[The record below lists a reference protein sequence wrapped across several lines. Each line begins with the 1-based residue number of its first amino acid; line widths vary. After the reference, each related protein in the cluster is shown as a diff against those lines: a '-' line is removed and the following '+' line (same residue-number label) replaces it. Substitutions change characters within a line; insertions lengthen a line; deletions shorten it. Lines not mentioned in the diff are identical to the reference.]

1 MQVWY
6 VKYIWLIRALSGLQD
21 EKPTWGDDIDT
32 AYAEDDED
40 EEGGDEMDY
49 AGEGEEYPD
58 FDEAYAPGGE
68 VEEDVD
74 METEEPPLNM
84 VSSGRLAYFIA

>member
-32 AYAEDDED
+32 AYAEDEED
-40 EEGGDEMDY
+40 EEGGGEMDY
-49 AGEGEEYPD
+49 AGEGEEYPE
-58 FDEAYAPGGE
+58 FDEAYAPGGDA
-68 VEEDVD
+68 EEDVD

-84 VSSGRLAYFIA
+84 VSYGRLPCLTA

>member
-6 VKYIWLIRALSGLQD
+6 VKYIWLIRASSGLQD

-32 AYAEDDED
+32 AYAEDDDE
-40 EEGGDEMDY
+40 EEGGEMDY

-58 FDEAYAPGGE
+58 FDEAYAPGGDA
-68 VEEDVD
+68 EEDVD
-74 METEEPPLNM
+74 MEAEEPPLNM
-84 VSSGRLAYFIA
+84 VSTSRMMCSIA